1 MNTKLATSQI
11 RLKNWAAIIQDRKQ
25 SGLSVNDYCSQHQL
39 SRDAYYYWLPML
51 NDADISRFRHVYV
64 FVGKTDLRKGI
75 DGLSTLVKQKF
86 QLDPF
91 QTGNLFLFCGSSNRK
106 IKGLLWEEDGFLLL
120 YKWLEAGAFQW
131 PRSEAEARDIT
142 AEQYRLLMTGYAI
155 DPSVHKIRPKHSM

>member
-11 RLKNWAAIIQDRKQ
+11 HLKNWATIIQDRKE
-25 SGLSVNDYCSQHQL
+25 SGLS
-39 SRDAYYYWLPML
+39 A
-51 NDADISRFRHVYV
+51 
-64 FVGKTDLRKGI
+64 
-75 DGLSTLVKQKF
+75 LVKQKF
-86 QLDPF
+86 QLNPF

-120 YKWLEAGAFQW
+120 YKRLEAGAFQW

-155 DPSVHKIRPKHSM
+155 EPSVHKVRPKHSM

>member
-1 MNTKLATSQI
+1 
-11 RLKNWAAIIQDRKQ
+11 
-25 SGLSVNDYCSQHQL
+25 
-39 SRDAYYYWLPML
+39 ML

-120 YKWLEAGAFQW
+120 YK
-131 PRSEAEARDIT
+131 
-142 AEQYRLLMTGYAI
+142 QYRLLMTGYAI

>member
-1 MNTKLATSQI
+1 
-11 RLKNWAAIIQDRKQ
+11 
-25 SGLSVNDYCSQHQL
+25 
-39 SRDAYYYWLPML
+39 ML

-106 IKGLLWEEDGFLLL
+106 IKGLLWEENGFLLL
-120 YKWLEAGAFQW
+120 YKRLEAGAFQW